1 MKCRYNRRIYEKES
15 SGYCVYT
22 YLTDDEGVPQAARNR
37 YFKGDGIE
45 FSAVGINLPSDENI
59 EVDLTGKWVKNPKYG
74 FQLSVEAYTELLPQ
88 TEEGIK
94 GYLASGMIKGIG
106 PQMAERIVGRFGTRT
121 FEVFE
126 NYPDSLL
133 EIKGISQKKLDTI
146 LVSYHGSHAMRDLAA
161 FLSPFNVTPKKIQKI
176 YEEFG
181 NEALETVKNQPFTL
195 CQIHGFG
202 FLTVDAIAKTIQCRP
217 DDSMRIEGCIRY
229 CMEQENQEGNLY
241 CEKEVFQKKVYDQL
255 NQGYTREVVTPA
267 IIYQEL
273 YRLVQEA
280 EFYYEKGAFYSA
292 RFYEYECG
300 AAKALAGLLVQEET
314 TLVNIDFLIAEAQR
328 ELGINLSGKQM
339 EGVKKA
345 FASMV
350 SIITG
355 GPGTGK
361 TTVEQ
366 IILYIREKLGVEM
379 VLLVAPTGRASRRM
393 AECTGFTG
401 ASTMHSALGLTNEEL
416 DEEREEMLEAQLI
429 LSDEFSMV
437 DMRLGYEFF
446 SHIRK
451 GTRLILIGDINQLPS
466 VGPGNVFREL
476 IQCGVIPVTVLDM
489 VFRQKE
495 NSRIALNAYRML
507 KNDVALEY
515 GADFVFIPVKSAAE
529 AADTIE
535 KLYLDAVTRLDT
547 DQVQVLTP
555 YRKKG
560 DASVNAL
567 NERLWNLVNP
577 PAVDKREIKSG
588 SQVFRVGDKIIH
600 NKNKNGISNGDTGF
614 ISDIYL
620 DEDGV
625 ELARLDF
632 SDGRS
637 VEYTSD
643 ELEMVEHAYAI
654 TVHKSQGSEYPVIIL
669 PWIPMFYKMLRR
681 NILYTAITRAK
692 AQVFLVGDKRAIY
705 RAIHNTESDKRNTM
719 LGERIIRE
727 YNMLLEDRNENN
739 PIKANQIED
748 YEQLAINF

>member
-1 MKCRYNRRIYEKES
+1 MKCRYNRKIYEKES

-22 YLTDDEGVPQAARNR
+22 YLTNDEGVPQAARNR

-45 FSAVGINLPSDENI
+45 FSAVGINLPSDEKI
-59 EVDLTGKWVKNPKYG
+59 EVELTGKWIKNPKYG
-74 FQLSVEAYTELLPQ
+74 LQLSVEAYTELLPQ

-106 PQMAERIVGRFGTRT
+106 PQMVERIVEHFGTRT

-133 EIKGISQKKLDTI
+133 EIIGISQKKLDTI
-146 LVSYHGSHAMRDLAA
+146 LVSYHGSHAMRDLAV
-161 FLSPFNVTPKKIQKI
+161 FLSPFHITQKKIQRI

-181 NEALETVKNQPFTL
+181 NKALEIVKKHPFTL

-202 FLTVDAIAKTIQCRP
+202 FLTVDAIAKASQCRP
-217 DDSMRIEGCIRY
+217 DDPMRMEGCIRY

-255 NQGYTREVVTPA
+255 NQGYTREVVTSA
-267 IIYQEL
+267 MIYQEL

-280 EFYYEKGAFYSA
+280 EFYYEKGVFYSA

-328 ELGINLSGKQM
+328 ELGIKLSEKQM

-361 TTVEQ
+361 TTVEK
-366 IILYIREKLGVEM
+366 IILYIREKLSVDM
-379 VLLVAPTGRASRRM
+379 VLLTAPTGRASRRM
-393 AECTGFTG
+393 AECTGFMG
-401 ASTMHSALGLTNEEL
+401 ACTMHSALGLTNEEL

-429 LSDEFSMV
+429 LSDEFSMI

-446 SHIRK
+446 SHIKK
-451 GTRLILIGDINQLPS
+451 GTRLILIGDVNQLPS

-476 IQCGVIPVTVLDM
+476 IQCGIIPVTVLDM

-507 KNDVALEY
+507 KNDAALEY
-515 GADFVFIPVKSAAE
+515 GADFVFIPVKSPAE

-567 NERLWNLVNP
+567 NKRLWNLVNP

-625 ELARLDF
+625 ELARLNF

-643 ELEMVEHAYAI
+643 ELDMVEHAYAI

-692 AQVFLVGDKRAIY
+692 TQVFLVGDKRSIY

-739 PIKANQIED
+739 PIKANQNED

>member
-181 NEALETVKNQPFTL
+181 NEALETVKSQPFTL

-202 FLTVDAIAKTIQCRP
+202 FLTVDTIAKAIQCRP

-267 IIYQEL
+267 MIYQVL

-292 RFYEYECG
+292 RFYAYECG
-300 AAKALAGLLVQEET
+300 AAKALAGL
-314 TLVNIDFLIAEAQR
+314 R
-328 ELGINLSGKQM
+328 
-339 EGVKKA
+339 
-345 FASMV
+345 
-350 SIITG
+350 
-355 GPGTGK
+355 
-361 TTVEQ
+361 VE
-366 IILYIREKLGVEM
+366 R
-379 VLLVAPTGRASRRM
+379 
-393 AECTGFTG
+393 
-401 ASTMHSALGLTNEEL
+401 
-416 DEEREEMLEAQLI
+416 
-429 LSDEFSMV
+429 
-437 DMRLGYEFF
+437 
-446 SHIRK
+446 
-451 GTRLILIGDINQLPS
+451 
-466 VGPGNVFREL
+466 
-476 IQCGVIPVTVLDM
+476 
-489 VFRQKE
+489 
-495 NSRIALNAYRML
+495 
-507 KNDVALEY
+507 
-515 GADFVFIPVKSAAE
+515 
-529 AADTIE
+529 
-535 KLYLDAVTRLDT
+535 
-547 DQVQVLTP
+547 
-555 YRKKG
+555 
-560 DASVNAL
+560 
-567 NERLWNLVNP
+567 
-577 PAVDKREIKSG
+577 
-588 SQVFRVGDKIIH
+588 
-600 NKNKNGISNGDTGF
+600 
-614 ISDIYL
+614 
-620 DEDGV
+620 
-625 ELARLDF
+625 
-632 SDGRS
+632 
-637 VEYTSD
+637 
-643 ELEMVEHAYAI
+643 
-654 TVHKSQGSEYPVIIL
+654 
-669 PWIPMFYKMLRR
+669 
-681 NILYTAITRAK
+681 
-692 AQVFLVGDKRAIY
+692 
-705 RAIHNTESDKRNTM
+705 
-719 LGERIIRE
+719 
-727 YNMLLEDRNENN
+727 
-739 PIKANQIED
+739 
-748 YEQLAINF
+748 

>member
-45 FSAVGINLPSDENI
+45 FSAVGTNLPSDENI

-146 LVSYHGSHAMRDLAA
+146 LVSYYGSHAMRDLAA

-202 FLTVDAIAKTIQCRP
+202 FLTVDTIAKAIQCRP

-267 IIYQEL
+267 MIYQEL

-366 IILYIREKLGVEM
+366 IILYIREKLGVDM

-446 SHIRK
+446 SHIKK

-515 GADFVFIPVKSAAE
+515 GVDFVFIPVKSAAE

-739 PIKANQIED
+739 PIKANQNED

>member
-45 FSAVGINLPSDENI
+45 FSAVGTNLPSDENI

-202 FLTVDAIAKTIQCRP
+202 FLTVDAIAKAIQCRP

-255 NQGYTREVVTPA
+255 NQGYTGEVVTSA
-267 IIYQEL
+267 MIYQEL

-345 FASMV
+345 FDSMV

-366 IILYIREKLGVEM
+366 IILYIREKLGVDM

-446 SHIRK
+446 SHIKK
-451 GTRLILIGDINQLPS
+451 GTRLILIGDVNQLPS

-476 IQCGVIPVTVLDM
+476 IQCGIIPVTVLDM
-489 VFRQKE
+489 VFRQDKD
-495 NSRIALNAYRML
+495 SQIAMNAYRML
-507 KNDVALEY
+507 KKNVRIET
-515 GADFVFIPVKSAAE
+515 GKDFVFIPVKSAEE
-529 AADTIE
+529 AADMIE
-535 KLYLDAVTRLDT
+535 TLYLEAVSRLDT

-555 YRKKG
+555 YREKG
-560 DASVNAL
+560 PASKNAL
-567 NERLWNLVNP
+567 NERLWNLINP
-577 PAVDKREIKSG
+577 PESGKREIKSG
-588 SQVFRVGDKIIH
+588 GHVFRVGDKIIH

-614 ISDIYL
+614 ISEIYL

-643 ELEMVEHAYAI
+643 ELDMVEHAYAI
-654 TVHKSQGSEYPVIIL
+654 TIHKSQGSEYPVIIL

-739 PIKANQIED
+739 PIKANQNED